1 MIWGYSLAIVTA
13 LLIVRLTHE
22 ESEMRNSQLSGYV
35 FAVLFLA
42 SIFLHDFD
50 RSQVVAL
57 LILLSYFPLF
67 SGYEAENPSIDS
79 FVSFL
84 LVGLAALVYPP
95 VKWLVPAYWIGLAM
109 LRAFSLKSFVA
120 SMFGLVIPW
129 SWIVALDSV
138 GLRIQYLHHSIS
150 YRMPLGGYSVVSTY
164 KWIMAIVIS
173 VLFIYS
179 SGLFRRMTYFTK
191 SKTRV
196 MYHTITVFT
205 SATMLFMLISPA
217 GFKVWYLLTLLN
229 VSLVLS
235 RMLDRKI

>member
-1 MIWGYSLAIVTA
+1 
-13 LLIVRLTHE
+13 
-22 ESEMRNSQLSGYV
+22 
-35 FAVLFLA
+35 
-42 SIFLHDFD
+42 
-50 RSQVVAL
+50 
-57 LILLSYFPLF
+57 
-67 SGYEAENPSIDS
+67 
-79 FVSFL
+79 
-84 LVGLAALVYPP
+84 
-95 VKWLVPAYWIGLAM
+95 
-109 LRAFSLKSFVA
+109 
-120 SMFGLVIPW
+120 
-129 SWIVALDSV
+129 
-138 GLRIQYLHHSIS
+138 
-150 YRMPLGGYSVVSTY
+150 MPLGGYSVVSTY